1 MTSRHRYIGVV
12 TSSHWFRFTAA
23 SPMAGSLGRVEQR
36 TPARPGDLVTAAI
49 GLPLRTGMR
58 LRLRGAEKP
67 PKGTMGEDIS
77 ETGAVTCILAC
88 SYPTTRLNGRISPC
102 CCPTLCTMASS
113 IKDIRHLGESI
124 QRRPTED

>member
-1 MTSRHRYIGVV
+1 
-12 TSSHWFRFTAA
+12 
-23 SPMAGSLGRVEQR
+23 
-36 TPARPGDLVTAAI
+36 
-49 GLPLRTGMR
+49 MR

-67 PKGTMGEDIS
+67 PKGTIVGDIS

-102 CCPTLCTMASS
+102 CCCPTLCTMASS
-113 IKDIRHLGESI
+113 IKDIRQLGELI